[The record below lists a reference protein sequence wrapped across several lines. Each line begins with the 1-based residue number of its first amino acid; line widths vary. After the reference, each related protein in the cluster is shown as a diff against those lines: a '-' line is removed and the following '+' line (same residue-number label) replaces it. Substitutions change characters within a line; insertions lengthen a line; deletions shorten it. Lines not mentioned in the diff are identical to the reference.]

1 MTDQRDTAVRRAL
14 PPGAAKRRAAFGLF
28 DADGWP
34 WAFWK
39 ALFWF
44 LFIIFMS
51 GYVPDRL
58 YYFVVSPTIDLGYN
72 VISPVNF
79 CAASNKDLPCPA
91 TPGTVV
97 PWEQSPEQAALPAPR
112 SGGGTIVSG
121 VNLYYVGGRG
131 ADGVATADVS
141 STVIMESNFAGGWVA
156 SPALPAPRT
165 NAVVLS
171 LTGTPYVIGGRDAS
185 GAPTTTV
192 FRGTVKEGALT
203 GWEEATDI
211 ALPVPLADAAG
222 IATTRGIWIFGGR
235 TTGDALTATVYRST
249 LGTGAGATLGAW
261 AAAAEF
267 PLPEP
272 RADHS
277 AVTSGNF
284 VYVLGGNGPSGVTN
298 SVYFLALTGTGEP
311 RTDPISQRPLG
322 WGVSTGTAGAY
333 ALPAARAK
341 LTSFSNSGA
350 IYAIGGTGP
359 DGALVDTVYW
369 ATPDPVSGN
378 LLNGWSHLDATDL
391 PTPVAQAAAANV
403 SSTAFLIG
411 GDTPTGPTSSSMRAN
426 LAPARPF
433 FRLGM
438 FGVTVPALAIKG
450 EIGQQLGYLAAGGA
464 ALGNF
469 VVLVIIAIAYSHRRE
484 TRRFIQWI
492 TRGRFRVPPEDLEPS
507 Y

>member
-1 MTDQRDTAVRRAL
+1 MTEPRDTAVRRAL

-39 ALFWF
+39 GLFWF
-44 LFIIFMS
+44 LFIIFML

-58 YYFVVSPTIDLGYN
+58 YYFTVSPTIDLGYN

-79 CAASNKDLPCPA
+79 CAASNKGLDCPA
-91 TPGTVV
+91 PVGTVV
-97 PWEQSPEQAALPAPR
+97 PWETSPEQAALPAQR
-112 SGGGTIVSG
+112 SGGGTISSG

-131 ADGVATADVS
+131 ADGIAAADVYA
-141 STVIMESNFAGGWVA
+141 TVIMNSNFAGGWVA
-156 SPALPAPRT
+156 GPSLPAPRA

-171 LTGTPYVIGGRDAS
+171 LSGTPYVIGGRDAS

-192 FRGTVKEGALT
+192 FRGIVKEGALT

-211 ALPVPLADAAG
+211 PLPVPLADSAG
-222 IATTRGIWIFGGR
+222 VATTHGIWVFGGR
-235 TTGDALTATVYRST
+235 TTGDALVNTTYRAS
-249 LGTGAGATLGAW
+249 LGTGAGAKLGAW
-261 AAAAEF
+261 APDPLL
-267 PLPEP
+267 PLPEA

-277 AVTSGNF
+277 AVLSGNF
-284 VYVLGGNGPSGVTN
+284 LYVIGGNNAAGPSNV
-298 SVYFLALTGTGEP
+298 VYFLTFGSDGEAKTNP
-311 RTDPISQRPLG
+311 DTQAPLG
-322 WGVSTGTAGAY
+322 WGISAGPAVGY
-333 ALPAARAK
+333 SLPQPRAK
-341 LTSFSNSGA
+341 HTTFTNSGS
-350 IYAIGGTGP
+350 IYAIGGVGS
-359 DGALVDTVYW
+359 DGSIVNTVYW

-378 LLNGWSHLDATDL
+378 LLNGWSHVAATDL
-391 PTPVAQAAAANV
+391 PTGVAQAAAANV

-411 GDTPTGPTSSSMRAN
+411 GDTAAGPTSASMRAY
-426 LAPARPF
+426 LAPERPF
-433 FRLGM
+433 FRLGL

-484 TRRFIQWI
+484 TRRFIAWI
-492 TRGRFRVPPEDLEPS
+492 SRGRFRVPPEDLEPS